1 MSKKTLQRTAVV
13 IAMIAGSSFGIWQWR
28 QSQVS
33 ALPEGIAHG
42 NGRLE
47 ARQVD
52 VSTKYAGRVAEILVK
67 EGDMV
72 SIGQVLARMDTTEL
86 QAQLMKAIASVAEA
100 EGAIPQTEAMI
111 AQRQSALKLAEYE
124 FTRISQLMQGASASS
139 SEFAQKQSERDSAE
153 ATVQEA
159 KARLA
164 TAKSSVAVAQ
174 ASVRLIQTQLDDCV
188 LKSPVHGRVL
198 YRLAEPGE
206 MLVAGGKTLTLVDLS
221 DVYMEIF
228 LPARDAARLSIGSE
242 ARLTFDAATTEFAV
256 PAVVSFVSPE
266 AQFTPKQVET
276 LDEREKLMFR
286 VRIRIPSELV
296 QRYIEK
302 VKTGVRGVGYVR
314 TDNAVP
320 WPAFLEKRYL
330 GDSS

>member
-1 MSKKTLQRTAVV
+1 
-13 IAMIAGSSFGIWQWR
+13 
-28 QSQVS
+28 
-33 ALPEGIAHG
+33 
-42 NGRLE
+42 
-47 ARQVD
+47 
-52 VSTKYAGRVAEILVK
+52 
-67 EGDMV
+67 MV
-72 SIGQVLARMDTTEL
+72 SVGQVLARMDTTEL
-86 QAQLMKAIASVAEA
+86 QAQLMKGVASVAEA
-100 EGAIPQTEAMI
+100 EGAIPEIEAMI
-111 AQRQSALKLAEYE
+111 AQRQSDLKLAEYE
-124 FTRISQLMQGASASS
+124 FTRISQLMQSVSASP
-139 SEFAQKQSERDSAE
+139 SEFAQKQSVRDSAE
-153 ATVQEA
+153 AAVRQA

-188 LKSPVHGRVL
+188 LKSPVQGRVL
-198 YRLAEPGE
+198 YRLAQPGE
-206 MLVAGGKTLTLVDLS
+206 MLAAGGKTLTLVDLS

-242 ARLTFDAATTEFAV
+242 ARVTFDAATTEFVV